1 MDTSDILDGDYGE
14 GITLQT
20 RDLNYLRT
28 AGKWGRFISIASLAL
43 MALGL
48 VFMIVGG
55 SSAFML
61 AGGLFGPEA
70 FILLPYLAIL
80 GVIVYMN
87 ILMYQFATN
96 AVSASTGKSKSAITE
111 ALKALSR
118 MFIIGGVLFII
129 YLAFTVLIALFTASA
144 FAL

>member
-1 MDTSDILDGDYGE
+1 MDTSDILDDDFGE
-14 GITLQT
+14 GVALQT

-28 AGKWGRFISIASLAL
+28 AGKWGRFISIASLAI
-43 MALGL
+43 MILGL
-48 VFMIVGG
+48 VFMVVGG

-61 AGGLFGPEA
+61 AGGLLGPEA
-70 FILLPYLAIL
+70 LLLLPYLAIL

-96 AVSASTGKSKSAITE
+96 AISASTGKGKSYMTA
-111 ALKALSR
+111 AMKALSR
-118 MFIIGGVLFII
+118 MFVIGGVLFII
-129 YLAFTVLIALFTASA
+129 YLAFTVLIAIFTASA